1 MIKGNVWNGACTEF
15 YKRRA
20 DKFLGDYGVTC
31 NWHSY
36 KLFPLQKYILSHWLQ
51 VQHVWDKNNLLYT
64 YILEDNGNSVRMQL
78 VWLIKTKAI

>member
-20 DKFLGDYGVTC
+20 DKFLGDYGVAC

-51 VQHVWDKNNLLYT
+51 HVWDKIACFIHIVPVLNPY
-64 YILEDNGNSVRMQL
+64 RR
-78 VWLIKTKAI
+78 

>member
-51 VQHVWDKNNLLYT
+51 VQHVWDKITCFTHKYT
-64 YILEDNGNSVRMQL
+64 NKYDHTFNAHCCTFYQ
-78 VWLIKTKAI
+78 AFH